1 MANSASFNKRQVE
14 KNKRAK
20 RKEKLKKKEERK
32 NAPKSTFEDM
42 IAYVDENGVIV
53 DTPPESETAEDTG
66 KDQSEADQSEGETQP
81 ANQ

>member
-1 MANSASFNKRQVE
+1 MANSNSFNKRQVE

-32 NAPKSTFEDM
+32 NAPKSTFDDM

-53 DTPPESETAEDTG
+53 STPPESKTTDE
-66 KDQSEADQSEGETQP
+66 EGETGEEDLNPQT
-81 ANQ
+81 NSSI

>member
-1 MANSASFNKRQVE
+1 MANSASYNKRQVE

-32 NAPKSTFEDM
+32 NSPKSTFADM

-53 DTPPESETAEDTG
+53 DTPPESETTKDAGE
-66 KDQSEADQSEGETQP
+66 DQSGEKPQP
-81 ANQ
+81 ENQ

>member
-32 NAPKSTFEDM
+32 NTPKNTFDDM

-53 DTPPESETAEDTG
+53 STPPENETPEEAG
-66 KDQSEADQSEGETQP
+66 KDLNPQTNNSI
-81 ANQ
+81 

>member
-1 MANSASFNKRQVE
+1 MANSASYNKRQVE

-32 NAPKSTFEDM
+32 NSPKSTFDDM

-53 DTPPESETAEDTG
+53 STPPENEKAE
-66 KDQSEADQSEGETQP
+66 KSGENEDP
-81 ANQ
+81 VEN